1 MNPATERRLLQL
13 ATALACAVPLSM
25 GAISVV
31 SGPDVIRGVQAPWPI
46 DLDSHFRYLSGILLG
61 TGLIYLACLPTIERR
76 GEIFCALCFA
86 IVIGGLARLGSA
98 IWMGW
103 PGDGHRFGLVM
114 ELIVV
119 PAITL
124 WQMRVARRFR
134 AS

>member
-13 ATALACAVPLSM
+13 ATALACLVPLSM
-25 GAISVV
+25 GLVSVWN
-31 SGPDVIRGVQAPWPI
+31 GPDVIRGVDAPWPI

-61 TGLIYLACLPTIERR
+61 TGLVYLACLPTIERR
-76 GEIFCALCFA
+76 GEIFRALCFV

-103 PGDGHRFGLVM
+103 PGGGHRFGLVM

-124 WQMRVARRFR
+124 WQMRVARLFR
-134 AS
+134 KS